1 MTIEVDYGDL
11 PISKPEQDKFG
22 IDGFVRSLARSVTNM
37 RSPSGVVIALNG
49 QWGSGKS
56 SAMNLLKH
64 HLLDATTAGEI
75 ELVDFNP
82 WWFRG
87 EEALVLAFF
96 RELYSA
102 TKPSLSEKAGKLL
115 PKLGARLL
123 NAGGA
128 VAPIADAVG
137 APGTGAIASG
147 VMGWLSSMIEDG
159 ESVEKLHRQL
169 SEALAGQS
177 KRFVVLIDDIDRLAP
192 DEALAMFRMV
202 KSVGRL
208 PNVIYVLSFD
218 RELAERVVAERFP
231 SEGPHYLEKIVQA
244 AFELPAPLEEDVQRI
259 LIEHID
265 ALVGGIEKHRQLN
278 VMNMFHAAVAPEI
291 RTPRDAARY
300 INALTITWPA
310 VDGEVDLG
318 DFIAIEAFRLFQPSI
333 YRAVRDNRA
342 LVCEATRD
350 HFERDKGAERL
361 DAVLLSKISE
371 KQRYRDALVRLFP
384 GLDSIWGNTIHHG
397 SGSEK
402 DRRIAST
409 RHFQTYFRMSI
420 DTDTVSRKDLGRILA
435 NPADSAAISFILMDA
450 LSQQRRDGTTR
461 TAVWLEAL
469 DAHAEEIPID
479 AAEPFLRGVFAV
491 ADDINVDSDR
501 ARGFSFGDNHLRIHW
516 LLRSLMRGRTT
527 LRERSAILL
536 SAAHAAQLGWLGN
549 LTGSAFDDY
558 HPGEGKSRE
567 PDDKCL
573 LTEADTETARALFLD
588 RIRAAA
594 LDGSLMDVP
603 QLLRTL
609 YLWLQFLDDDAE
621 IREWIAL
628 RIEEDT
634 SLVRLASAFTTQSWS
649 QSSNDLVAIRS
660 DRAFV
665 ADLDKFMDPDR
676 FRSNLTGL
684 LARLEVGSD
693 DYRTVDRFL
702 KAWMYRDEHGDR
714 WAGQGD
720 GL

>member
-11 PISKPEQDKFG
+11 PISKPEQDMFG
-22 IDGFVRSLARSVTNM
+22 IDGFVQSLARSVRNM
-37 RSPSGVVIALNG
+37 RSPNGVVIALNG
-49 QWGSGKS
+49 PWGSGKS
-56 SAMNLLKH
+56 SAINLLKH
-64 HLLDATTAGEI
+64 HLSDATTAGDI
-75 ELVDFNP
+75 EVVDFNP

-102 TKPSLSEKAGKLL
+102 TKPSLGDKAKKLL

-128 VAPIADAVG
+128 VAPIADAAG
-137 APGTGAIASG
+137 ASGAGAIASG
-147 VMGWLSSMIEDG
+147 VMGWLGGMIEDG
-159 ESVEKLHRQL
+159 ESVEKLHREL
-169 SEALAGQS
+169 SEALAGQA

-192 DEALAMFRMV
+192 DEALVMFRMV

-244 AFELPAPLEEDVQRI
+244 AFELPAPLEQDLHRI
-259 LIEHID
+259 LISNID
-265 ALVGGIEKHRQLN
+265 ALVGGIGEQRLLN

-310 VDGEVDLG
+310 VEGEVDLG

-333 YRAVRDNRA
+333 YRAVRDNQT
-342 LVCEATRD
+342 LVCGATR
-350 HFERDKGAERL
+350 EQYGRDNGAERL
-361 DAVLLSKISE
+361 DAVLLSKVPD

-384 GLDSIWGNTIHHG
+384 RLDSIWGNTIHGG
-397 SGSEK
+397 SRFDK
-402 DRRIAST
+402 DRRIASP

-420 DTDTVSRKDLGRILA
+420 DPDTVSRKDLVEILD
-435 NPADSAAISFILMDA
+435 NPADTAAVGAILKDA
-450 LSQQRRDGTTR
+450 LKQPRRDGTTR
-461 TAVWLEAL
+461 TVAWLEGL
-469 DAHAEEIPID
+469 NAHAEEIPID

-501 ARGFSFGDNHLRIHW
+501 ARGWSIGDNPLRIHW
-516 LLRSLMRGRTT
+516 LLRSLLLDRTT
-527 LRERSAILL
+527 LQERSAILL
-536 SAAHAAQLGWLGN
+536 SSAHAAQLGWLGN
-549 LTGSAFDDY
+549 LTASAWEDH
-558 HPGEGKSRE
+558 HPREGKSRE

-573 LTEADTETARALFLD
+573 LTETDAETARALFLD

-594 LDGSLMDVP
+594 ADGSLLNVP
-603 QLLRTL
+603 DFMRSLF
-609 YLWLQFLDDDAE
+609 LWKHFVDDDAE
-621 IREWIAL
+621 IRERMALWIEHDL
-628 RIEEDT
+628 
-634 SLVRLASAFTTQSWS
+634 SLVKLANELTTQSWA
-649 QSSNDLVAIRS
+649 QSSGDLVAIRS
-660 DRAFV
+660 DRASV
-665 ADLDKFMDPDR
+665 GSLDKLMDPDR

-684 LARLEVGSD
+684 LDRLEAGSD
-693 DYRTVDRFL
+693 DHQTVDRFL
-702 KAWMYRDEHGDR
+702 KAWAYRDEHGD
-714 WAGQGD
+714 W
-720 GL
+720 